1 MSIFMIRYMSINGDD
16 DSKDDIL
23 GTFLVDAADEN
34 EAKCIV
40 NILNAGDAIE
50 HCLPNKIFEGFLSYD
65 LIPAPVNADI
75 IKVYTHGLKPVYLE
89 VCCKVYK
96 DGAIEV
102 LHTKEHNWYV
112 RRNTPSSYV
121 RTIEDDVKDKD
132 YVLKCF
138 SIPVEDWTDPD
149 NLLIKLELALYT
161 NGEKAVKE
169 IIKERAEYI
178 HKKFIDFEEKLKK

>member
-1 MSIFMIRYMSINGDD
+1 MSIFMIRYRNIKGDD
-16 DSKDDIL
+16 DSEDDIL

-34 EAKCIV
+34 EAKCLV

-50 HCLPNKIFEGFLSYD
+50 HCLPNKIFEGFLCYD

-75 IKVYTHGLKPVYLE
+75 IKVYSHGLKPVYVE

-112 RRNTPSSYV
+112 RSNTPNSYI
-121 RTIEDDVKDKD
+121 RALEDDAKDKD
-132 YVLKCF
+132 YVLKVF
-138 SIPVEDWTDPD
+138 SIPVGDWTDPN
-149 NLLIKLELALYT
+149 NLLIKLELELYT
-161 NGEKAVKE
+161 NGEEAVKTV
-169 IIKERAEYI
+169 IKERVEYI
-178 HKKFIDFEEKLKK
+178 HKKFIDFEEKK

>member
-1 MSIFMIRYMSINGDD
+1 MSIFMIRYRNIKGDD
-16 DSKDDIL
+16 DSEDDIL

-75 IKVYTHGLKPVYLE
+75 IKVYSHGLKPVYLE

-112 RRNTPSSYV
+112 RSNTPNSYI
-121 RTIEDDVKDKD
+121 RALEDDVKDKD
-132 YVLKCF
+132 YVLKVF
-138 SIPVEDWTDPD
+138 SIPVGDWTDPN
-149 NLLIKLELALYT
+149 NLLIKLELELYT
-161 NGEKAVKE
+161 NGEEAVKTV
-169 IIKERAEYI
+169 IKERVEYI
-178 HKKFIDFEEKLKK
+178 HKKFIDFEEKK